1 MRRIVVAV
9 LVAMALV
16 APPAMAADSIEAV
29 LARPVSPGT
38 LALLLQY
45 VTDPRAATRWGDALR
60 STDPNVRATAA
71 RLLYVSRV
79 AAALPLLRQALSVE
93 TDRGA
98 AIEIAR
104 AVSAFGDAADDDTVL
119 GAAGRLSAPGI
130 AVTFAEERRS
140 SGLGATERMINLK
153 LTKDNIQRIVSA
165 LVGRDATALNAA
177 AAAILT
183 SQDSGW
189 WDALLATA
197 VQQRIDLSQAQ
208 LEAALRSSSSEIRD
222 WTWWYVA
229 VAAARDS
236 SGSFQVSPP
245 ERPGTGGDIASGV
258 ALGRELAARA
268 LKVPAI
274 NLSSLPGTAP
284 NSPWPSSPSFAF
296 AELHFSLSRL
306 LSKEERQILNVS
318 DEPSESLPAR
328 ATAAADTTQESIRTV
343 GALPSG
349 FVADV
354 LKQSG
359 CSRPKPDIAGALVRF
374 EGNKLAALQ
383 WTAIGLSAE
392 CTLAARAIIVA
403 ALLPSSAMTPGRNEF
418 VVLPMQDA
426 FLQCLAH
433 PDLDSGM
440 AAPLAVGKPQSEGG
454 ATILPPKKTRNVSPV
469 YPPGAMQAHVQG
481 IVILEAEI
489 SPTGCVRHLKVLR
502 GLPMGL
508 DVAALR
514 AVSEW
519 AFTPTLLNG
528 QPVPVMMTVT
538 VQFTLQ

>member
-9 LVAMALV
+9 LVA
-16 APPAMAADSIEAV
+16 
-29 LARPVSPGT
+29 GT

-79 AAALPLLRQALSVE
+79 AAALRLLRQALSVE

-119 GAAGRLSAPGI
+119 GAAGRLSASGI

-153 LTKDNIQRIVSA
+153 LTRDNIQRIVSA
-165 LVGRDATALNAA
+165 LVGRDASALNAA

-274 NLSSLPGTAP
+274 NLSSLPGMAP

-426 FLQCLAH
+426 FLQCLAQ
-433 PDLDSGM
+433 DLDSGM

-454 ATILPPKKTRNVSPV
+454 ATILPPKKTRNLSPV